1 MNRCGGWTGLGLWW
15 VLSLVGCASPA
26 APAGVPHVTP
36 LSMSAMA
43 PAEAADAAPGLLP
56 QYTLA
61 AGDEIDIRVPD
72 APQLDQT
79 LKVRPDGMVSMALI
93 GTVNVAGRTPEDVQ
107 AELIQR
113 LRSLAGAP
121 GQRDYLLQ
129 ANDEIE
135 IKFPWY
141 PQFNEALK
149 LRPDGKIA
157 LQLVG
162 TLVAE
167 GLSPEE
173 LQVDLRQRYAKFLK
187 SPELTVIVRSV
198 TTQNV
203 RVPGGM
209 ARAGLAG
216 LVPVVI
222 ARSFQ
227 APQVFV
233 GGEVGR
239 PGVLAFRPGLSLVQA
254 LVESGGQL
262 PSGDLSQLVVLRR
275 SAGGSAQ
282 TLHPALG
289 PDFLKT
295 PDRDLL
301 LQAFDVVL
309 LPKSDVASLADR
321 LNLYVFNLFPP
332 LKNSSLGLGYTLR
345 PNAKN

>member
-1 MNRCGGWTGLGLWW
+1 MAAMGP
-15 VLSLVGCASPA
+15 SSAA
-26 APAGVPHVTP
+26 APATP
-36 LSMSAMA
+36 
-43 PAEAADAAPGLLP
+43 LLP
-56 QYTLA
+56 QYLLA
-61 AGDEIDIRVPD
+61 VGDEIDIRVPD

-79 LKVRPDGMVSMALI
+79 LKVRPDGKVSLALV
-93 GTVNVAGRTPEDVQ
+93 GTVLVQGRTPEDVQ
-107 AELIQR
+107 AELRER
-113 LRSLAGAP
+113 LQAMAGSP

-129 ANDEIE
+129 PNDDIE
-135 IKFPWY
+135 VKFPWY
-141 PQFNEALK
+141 PQFNEVLR

-173 LQVDLRQRYAKFLK
+173 LQADLRSRYAKFLK
-187 SPELTVIVRSV
+187 SPELSVIVRSV

-203 RVPGGM
+203 RVPGGTG
-209 ARAGLAG
+209 RAGLAG
-216 LVPVVI
+216 LQPVVI

-254 LVESGGQL
+254 LVEAGGQL
-262 PSGDLSQLVVLRR
+262 PSGDIGQLLVLRR
-275 SAGGSAQ
+275 GPDDQAQ
-282 TLHPALG
+282 SLHPALG
-289 PDFLKT
+289 ADFLQH

-301 LQAFDVVL
+301 LQPFDVVL

-321 LNLYVFNLFPP
+321 LNQYVFNLFPP
-332 LKNSSLGLGYTLR
+332 LKNSALGFSYTLR

>member
-1 MNRCGGWTGLGLWW
+1 MTRPSGSWVWVALCLAGLGA
-15 VLSLVGCASPA
+15 CASPTPQATAPKVSPLAMMAVGQGSA
-26 APAGVPHVTP
+26 AATGT
-36 LSMSAMA
+36 
-43 PAEAADAAPGLLP
+43 P

-79 LKVRPDGMVSMALI
+79 LKVRPDGKVSLALV
-93 GTVNVAGRTPEDVQ
+93 GTLQAQGRTPEELQDVLRERLQ
-107 AELIQR
+107 AL
-113 LRSLAGAP
+113 SGAAGE
-121 GQRDYLLQ
+121 RDYLLQ
-129 ANDEIE
+129 PNDEIE
-135 IKFPWY
+135 VKFPWY
-141 PQFNEALK
+141 PQLNEVLK

-173 LQVDLRQRYAKFLK
+173 LQAALRVRYAKYLK
-187 SPELTVIVRSV
+187 SPELSVIVRSV

-203 RVPGGM
+203 RVAGGRGRAGM
-209 ARAGLAG
+209 AGLE
-216 LVPVVI
+216 PVVV

-254 LVESGGQL
+254 LVEAGGQL
-262 PSGDLSQLVVLRR
+262 PSADMTQLLVLRR
-275 SAGGSAQ
+275 GADGQALS
-282 TLHPALG
+282 LHPALDA
-289 PDFLKT
+289 DFLKS
-295 PDRDLL
+295 PGSDLV
-301 LQAFDVVL
+301 LQPFDVVL

-332 LKNSSLGLGYTLR
+332 LKNSSLGFSYTLR